1 MAGLEAQPT
10 SVAPEFAECLTHRLQ
25 YHVDPADMNKVA
37 VVTDSVSALPQKV
50 INEYDIH
57 IIPVRITVGGKVYR
71 DTNEDLPPELIH
83 EFQSVPKLD
92 TTPWPPEFY
101 FQVYKELSQKT
112 DNIVHIVCFSQF
124 TSTISLAKV
133 GAEMAQEAIP
143 HLRVEVVD
151 SATVT
156 MAQGFVALA
165 AARAAGAGKDVEE
178 VIEAASSVKSKVNLI
193 FALDS
198 LSYLARTGRINKLA
212 AWAGSFLNVKPI
224 VSLSQGKAH
233 PLALVRSKSQSTK
246 SLVKLMHNNINSA
259 EPLHVAVMEV
269 ERPQEAEDLSNM
281 IREQFQPAEFYLL
294 QFTPVMQVVAG
305 SGLLGVAFYCGK

>member
-1 MAGLEAQPT
+1 M
-10 SVAPEFAECLTHRLQ
+10 S
-25 YHVDPADMNKVA
+25 KVA
-37 VVTDSVSALPQKV
+37 VATDSVAALPPKL

-57 IIPVRITVGGKVYR
+57 VIPVRITVRGKLYR
-71 DTNEDLPPELIH
+71 DTNEDLPLELIH
-83 EFQSVPKLD
+83 EFQNMPEID

-101 FQVYKELSQKT
+101 FQVYKELSQKAS
-112 DNIVHIVCFSQF
+112 NIVHIVCFSQF

-143 HLRVEVVD
+143 RLKVEVVD
-151 SATVT
+151 SETVT

-165 AARAAGAGKDVEE
+165 AARAAAVGKDMDE
-178 VIEAASSVKSKVNLI
+178 VIGAASSVKSKVNLV
-193 FALDS
+193 FALDT
-198 LSYLARTGRINKLA
+198 LRYLARTGRINKLA

-224 VSLSQGKAH
+224 VGLSQGKAH
-233 PLALVRSKSQSTK
+233 PLALARSRSQSTK
-246 SLVKLMHNNINSA
+246 RLIKLMYDSMNSA

-269 ERPQEAEDLSNM
+269 ERPREAEELSNI
-281 IREQFQPAEFYLL
+281 IREQFQPAELYQL

>member
-1 MAGLEAQPT
+1 M
-10 SVAPEFAECLTHRLQ
+10 RR
-25 YHVDPADMNKVA
+25 ADMNKVA
-37 VVTDSVSALPQKV
+37 VVTDSVAALPQKV
-50 INEYDIH
+50 INEYGIH
-57 IIPVRITVGGKVYR
+57 IIPVRITVRGKVYR

-83 EFQSVPKLD
+83 EFQNMPEVD

-101 FQVYKELSQKT
+101 SNVYRELSQKA

-156 MAQGFVALA
+156 MAQGFIALA
-165 AARAAGAGKDVEE
+165 AARAAAAGKDVHG
-178 VIEAASSVKSKVNLI
+178 VIDAACSVKSKVSLI

-198 LSYLARTGRINKLA
+198 LRYLARTGRINKLA
-212 AWAGSFLNVKPI
+212 AWAGSFLNVKPL
-224 VSLSQGKAH
+224 VGLSQGKAH

-246 SLVKLMHNNINSA
+246 RLIKLMHDSVNSA
-259 EPLHVAVMEV
+259 QPLHAAVMEV
-269 ERPQEAEDLSNM
+269 ERPQEAEELSNR
-281 IREQFQPAEFYLL
+281 IKEQFQPSELYLV

-305 SGLLGVAFYCGK
+305 SGLLGVAFYCGA

>member
-1 MAGLEAQPT
+1 
-10 SVAPEFAECLTHRLQ
+10 
-25 YHVDPADMNKVA
+25 MNKVA
-37 VVTDSVSALPQKV
+37 VVTDSVAALPRKLV
-50 INEYDIH
+50 NEYGIH
-57 IIPVRITVGGKVYR
+57 IIPVRITVGEKVYR
-71 DTNEDLPPELIH
+71 DTNEDLPLELVR
-83 EFQSVPKLD
+83 EFQNMPNVD

-101 FQVYKELSQKT
+101 CQVYEELSRKA
-112 DNIVHIVCFSQF
+112 NSIVHIVCFSQF

-143 HLRVEVVD
+143 HLKVEVVD

-156 MAQGFVALA
+156 MAQGFIALA
-165 AARAAGAGKDVEE
+165 AARAAAAGKDVDE
-178 VIEAASSVKSKVNLI
+178 VIEAASLVKSKVNLV

-224 VSLSQGKAH
+224 VGLSQGKAH

-246 SLVKLMHNNINSA
+246 RLIKLMRDRVNSPQ
-259 EPLHVAVMEV
+259 PLHAAVMEV
-269 ERPQEAEDLSNM
+269 ERPQEAEALSNM
-281 IREQFQPAEFYLL
+281 IKEQFQPAELYQL

-305 SGLLGVAFYCGK
+305 SGLLGVAFYCGD